1 MGGQHHTPAA
11 LPWERHRIL
20 CIGGWVAPGP
30 VRTGAENLVPQGY
43 DPQTI
48 QPVASRYTDWAIL
61 AVKGRW
67 LLYILVSYTLKLHFS
82 AAIQGWA
89 VVCSV
94 ISVAWSLTS
103 YHRSVRYARDD
114 KEKLEWQGAVM
125 QFCWHLM
132 STGNIYLN
140 KLCMY
145 IWTEVEA
152 RLSCKHLGHFQ
163 NVQIEQ

>member
-1 MGGQHHTPAA
+1 VVIVYLGVI
-11 LPWERHRIL
+11 RIETAFL
-20 CIGGWVAPGP
+20 
-30 VRTGAENLVPQGY
+30 
-43 DPQTI
+43 
-48 QPVASRYTDWAIL
+48 
-61 AVKGRW
+61 
-67 LLYILVSYTLKLHFS
+67 S

-89 VVCSV
+89 VVCSI

-145 IWTEVEA
+145 V
-152 RLSCKHLGHFQ
+152 
-163 NVQIEQ
+163 